1 MRRTLPCTVRLAG
14 PRDDHDD
21 GLTLKGVVDGINS
34 SQHGAKELT
43 PALQCF
49 HADNC
54 GASNAD
60 TGEVGL
66 SGV

>member
-14 PRDDHDD
+14 PRDNHDD
-21 GLTLKGVVDGINS
+21 GLMLKGV
-34 SQHGAKELT
+34 
-43 PALQCF
+43 
-49 HADNC
+49 